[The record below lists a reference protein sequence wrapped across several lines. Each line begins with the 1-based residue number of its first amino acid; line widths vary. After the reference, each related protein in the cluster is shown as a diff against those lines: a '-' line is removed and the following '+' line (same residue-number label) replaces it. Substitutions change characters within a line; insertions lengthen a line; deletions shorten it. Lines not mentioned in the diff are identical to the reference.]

1 MDIDLYKNIIYYLK
15 IHNIPIEV
23 IGKVKRKNIIKY
35 SKHYILRN
43 NLLFKE
49 LKDRYLKVVKDLEV
63 ELLLYMLHTH
73 SLGGYLEIK
82 KVLKKVKRKYY

>member
-23 IGKVKRKNIIKY
+23 TGEVKRKNIVKY

-49 LKDRYLKVVKDLEV
+49 LKDRYLKVVKDSEV
-63 ELLLYMLHTH
+63 ESLLYMLYTH
-73 SLGGYLEIK
+73 SLGHLGVE
-82 KVLKKVKRKYY
+82 KVLEKVKRKYY